1 MSSWHTHIKFAIPSV
16 CSILLFPRIPRF
28 YSSFCRFL
36 RDRLLVDVVLFMTCM
51 TNLGLYVCTL
61 YFLVYECLP
70 HNSCLQLRCIS
81 NDDLVL
87 FFAILFE
94 SFRLQKERS
103 AASVETTKEC
113 HHNRSDVLQVRVE
126 GHLHQL
132 DHFMLENAVTKSSE
146 NHQACEAKCLACSND
161 SLNDTDSHRTVN
173 ANNPAL
179 NVSNTTETNAKKI
192 DDEAFLDES
201 SMTSPLLSPSLN
213 SNGKSSLKPNA
224 WVSRH
229 TKFWKNSKQNQ
240 GISSQVNEV
249 LPSLE
254 AQPLTWQALLF
265 PHLIAFTLLYTHKD
279 FHWKWLSETTLGI
292 SCFTPG
298 VKSMTRLQRLS
309 CMRSR
314 SEVTESEEGS
324 QSEPLNNSFGFLMR
338 TDWLVLHRM
347 HRTEFGLQLSNRK
360 Y

>member
-1 MSSWHTHIKFAIPSV
+1 
-16 CSILLFPRIPRF
+16 
-28 YSSFCRFL
+28 
-36 RDRLLVDVVLFMTCM
+36 MTCM

-224 WVSRH
+224 
-229 TKFWKNSKQNQ
+229 
-240 GISSQVNEV
+240 
-249 LPSLE
+249 
-254 AQPLTWQALLF
+254 
-265 PHLIAFTLLYTHKD
+265 
-279 FHWKWLSETTLGI
+279 
-292 SCFTPG
+292 
-298 VKSMTRLQRLS
+298 
-309 CMRSR
+309 
-314 SEVTESEEGS
+314 
-324 QSEPLNNSFGFLMR
+324 
-338 TDWLVLHRM
+338 
-347 HRTEFGLQLSNRK
+347 
-360 Y
+360 